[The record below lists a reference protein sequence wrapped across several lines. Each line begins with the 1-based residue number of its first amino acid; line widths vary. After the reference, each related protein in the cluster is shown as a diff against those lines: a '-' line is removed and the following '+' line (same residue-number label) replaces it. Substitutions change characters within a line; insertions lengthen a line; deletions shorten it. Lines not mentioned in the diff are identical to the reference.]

1 MNYNGIVNIL
11 ACKSEDILGS
21 VTDKDGR
28 TFFVYYKDV
37 LEIINRQKAD
47 NERLREEKA
56 KFDDTILY
64 DLEQV
69 KKIVEEAKAEAIKEF
84 AEKLKNKILI
94 TYKSTD
100 GTCIYELDNIAIDS
114 LVKEMVGDTE

>member
-1 MNYNGIVNIL
+1 MNYNGIVNIR
-11 ACKSEDILGS
+11 ACKSDDILGS
-21 VTDKDGR
+21 VRDKDGR

-84 AEKLKNKILI
+84 AERLKAGAIQV
-94 TYKSTD
+94 
-100 GTCIYELDNIAIDS
+100 GTLYGKMLYIKDIDN
-114 LVKEMVGDTE
+114 LVKEMGGDRE